1 MVSLTRGSRLTSFF
15 VNIRMKIVKILVK
28 SFFTPEM
35 VGKLSAW
42 LIALLLRKASK
53 SGKWDR
59 IKGIVQRVFEALQ
72 MFNDVYADDEMTPD
86 EEEQVAQKI
95 ESIMGD

>member
-1 MVSLTRGSRLTSFF
+1 
-15 VNIRMKIVKILVK
+15 MKRIIQSIIKT
-28 SFFTPEM
+28 FFTPEM
-35 VGKLSAW
+35 IGRLSAW

-53 SGKWDR
+53 SGQWDS
-59 IKGIVQRVFEALQ
+59 IKAIIQKIFDALQ
-72 MFNDVYADDEMTPD
+72 LFNDVYADDEMTPD

>member
-1 MVSLTRGSRLTSFF
+1 
-15 VNIRMKIVKILVK
+15 MKIVKILVK

-42 LIALLLRKASK
+42 LIAFLLRKASK
-53 SGKWDR
+53 SGKWDS
-59 IKGIVQRVFEALQ
+59 IKGIIQRVFEALQ

>member
-1 MVSLTRGSRLTSFF
+1 
-15 VNIRMKIVKILVK
+15 MKIIKKYIKL
-28 SFFTPEM
+28 FFTPQM
-35 VGKLSAW
+35 IGRLSAW

-53 SGKWDR
+53 SGRWDS
-59 IKGIVQRVFEALQ
+59 IKSIIQKIFDALQ
-72 MFNDVYADDEMTPD
+72 LFNDVYADDEMTPD

>member
-1 MVSLTRGSRLTSFF
+1 
-15 VNIRMKIVKILVK
+15 MKIIKKYIKL
-28 SFFTPEM
+28 FFTPQM
-35 VGKLSAW
+35 IGRLSAW

-53 SGKWDR
+53 SGKWENFKA
-59 IKGIVQRVFEALQ
+59 IIQKIFEALQ

>member
-1 MVSLTRGSRLTSFF
+1 
-15 VNIRMKIVKILVK
+15 MKIIKKYIKL
-28 SFFTPEM
+28 FFTPQM
-35 VGKLSAW
+35 IGRLSAW

-53 SGKWDR
+53 SGKWDS
-59 IKGIVQRVFEALQ
+59 IKAIIQKIFDALEL
-72 MFNDVYADDEMTPD
+72 FNDVYADDEMTPD

>member
-1 MVSLTRGSRLTSFF
+1 MIGR
-15 VNIRMKIVKILVK
+15 
-28 SFFTPEM
+28 
-35 VGKLSAW
+35 LSAW

-53 SGKWDR
+53 SGKWDS
-59 IKGIVQRVFEALQ
+59 IKAIIQKIFDALEL
-72 MFNDVYADDEMTPD
+72 FNDVYADDEMTPD